1 MCGCILVCISF
12 TTGLIDGRDEAV
24 PRSLEIGSLD
34 CKDGDRGEALASG
47 LLTVPCICE
56 DTGAEVGP
64 EN

>member
-1 MCGCILVCISF
+1 MCISF

-34 CKDGDRGEALASG
+34 CKDRGEGGALASG

>member
-1 MCGCILVCISF
+1 MCILS
-12 TTGLIDGRDEAV
+12 TSGPIDGRDMEV

-34 CKDGDRGEALASG
+34 RIDGDEGGALASG